1 LSQDRSHQKEKED
14 MQKTQTKEV
23 PLKNTI
29 DKEDPNRPV
38 NMATCSCGK
47 EFNSCNCNNQSNMES
62 ILEELPQ
69 LLVTHAY
76 TKLKSGEPLTA
87 SELKVC
93 LDVCK
98 AYSSETLIKPPANI
112 LETVPF
118 DVDG

>member
-1 LSQDRSHQKEKED
+1 
-14 MQKTQTKEV
+14 MQKVPTKEV
-23 PLKNTI
+23 TSKSII
-29 DKEDPNRPV
+29 DKEEPRQE
-38 NMATCSCGK
+38 K
-47 EFNSCNCNNQSNMES
+47 SNMES

-98 AYSSETLIKPPANI
+98 AYSAATIIKQPENI

-118 DVDG
+118 DIDG

>member
-1 LSQDRSHQKEKED
+1 
-14 MQKTQTKEV
+14 MQKVPTKEV
-23 PLKNTI
+23 TSKSII
-29 DKEDPNRPV
+29 DKEEPRQE
-38 NMATCSCGK
+38 K
-47 EFNSCNCNNQSNMES
+47 SNMES

>member
-1 LSQDRSHQKEKED
+1 MYLEKNLKKEKEY
-14 MQKTQTKEV
+14 MSSQETKEV
-23 PLKNTI
+23 PLKNTT
-29 DKEDPNRPV
+29 DKEDRSSLQ
-38 NMATCSCGK
+38 TIIK
-47 EFNSCNCNNQSNMES
+47 
-62 ILEELPQ
+62 ELPQ

>member
-1 LSQDRSHQKEKED
+1 

-29 DKEDPNRPV
+29 DKEDPNRPI
-38 NMATCSCGK
+38 
-47 EFNSCNCNNQSNMES
+47 QSNMES